1 MNAQVTTLDAIEAY
15 APEKYVPVELA
26 ADRLGLNRHQA
37 RMFRRVH
44 GLATLR
50 DDPAQSLFDLI
61 RIPAERVLA
70 ALPDRDSV
78 RYLIYAHTIQNVTPS
93 YLEPAPAVRDALGLS
108 SAEAFAVTQQN
119 CASGFAAVDIAGELL
134 KAGGDPRHRALVVT
148 GEKPFSRIAQL
159 IENTSIMGEASAACL
174 VGLDGPGARVRSY
187 VVRSAGQH
195 ADIFRPSAA
204 AQSEFGDTF
213 TERLTSVIT
222 QVVAEAGLSLHEIE
236 LIVPHNVNLSS
247 WRKVIPELGVDRK
260 QVFLDNI
267 SAYGHTFCSD
277 SFLNLATLRDAGR
290 LVGGG
295 HYVLVSV
302 GMGATYAAMVVQ
314 QP

>member
-1 MNAQVTTLDAIEAY
+1 MSAQVTTLDTIEAY
-15 APEKYVPVELA
+15 APERSVPVEVA

-44 GLATLR
+44 GLGTLR
-50 DDPAQSLFDLI
+50 DDPAESLIDLI

-70 ALPDRDSV
+70 TLPDRGSV

-93 YLEPAPAVRDALGLS
+93 YLDAAQEVRRVLELD

-134 KAGGDPRHRALVVT
+134 RAGGDPCHRALVVT
-148 GEKPFSRIAQL
+148 GEKTFSRIAQL

-187 VVRSAGQH
+187 VVHSAGQH

-204 AQSEFGDTF
+204 TQSEFGNTF
-213 TERLTSVIT
+213 TARLIRVIT
-222 QVVAEAGLSLHEIE
+222 QVVSEAGLSLDEIE

-267 SAYGHTFCSD
+267 GAYGHTFCSD
-277 SFLNLATLRDAGR
+277 SFLNLATLRDEGR

-302 GMGATYAAMVVQ
+302 GLGATYAAMVVQ